1 MVSYFQSTRPDLSLM
16 SPSHCIKNALW
27 VNKCT
32 HRVTM
37 KRPES
42 EIFSVLEKVHIFSA
56 AFSAPCSP
64 RKTAV
69 RETEGYSWCFPSIY
83 VEHELVVPSGL
94 ALVGVCTFLYGNY
107 LKALFFQAILKMQV
121 DYMNNN
127 LSIPLYSSSWAFMLV
142 LKLLFSHHVP
152 KYCPLK

>member
-94 ALVGVCTFLYGNY
+94 ALVGVCIFCMETIWRHFSFRQFSECRLIIWTITCPYH
-107 LKALFFQAILKMQV
+107 F
-121 DYMNNN
+121 
-127 LSIPLYSSSWAFMLV
+127 IPLPEHLCLCWNFYSLTMCPNTV
-142 LKLLFSHHVP
+142 L
-152 KYCPLK
+152 